1 MDIPLRTEL
10 RKKILS
16 TPGHEETVLD
26 ITIDADGGGSVVY
39 NRDRVAIDPAA
50 PGFNAGATLLTDEE
64 IVRAFLMVRL
74 SVGLGYE
81 ADPGR
86 LELEHVYKPVGRP
99 VGKGGRVDVV
109 VRGTADDVTSDEAF
123 LFIECKAPSKFD
135 TDIRFIDGQ
144 LFRLSRQEPVLPKYL
159 VYYTVEL
166 RDGEPFERLILIDT
180 EAFPSFEVWDAAGQP
195 ITDVLPRS
203 YGIPSKRRYGNVPT
217 ASESLSPIDEEAG
230 EEQFSRLQTELHDVV
245 WGGGGTNNNEV
256 FVVITRLLLA
266 KIYDEKE
273 TPPGSP
279 YSFQRLGT
287 AVHPETPGRLV
298 ERLNHLYR
306 RAEDTYLALP
316 EPSSGPAFDAA
327 RIAPEKIA
335 YVVGRLEG
343 ISVTENRHPGDLL
356 GDFFEGIIGQDFTQ
370 TKGQFFTP
378 YKVVQFM
385 LALSAAVDTAIE
397 TMRTGRDHLGRPR
410 LPYVID
416 PSCGS
421 GTFLIEYMKEIRT
434 ALTQPS
440 VTEQLPARIRES
452 HATWFSGRSGNAWA
466 RDHLFG
472 IENNYDLG
480 LAAKVNMV
488 LHGDGSMNTWI
499 SSGLLPF
506 SHYEVDGRHNTL
518 GSVRGSDGHP
528 YRADRNEQFDLV
540 VSNPPFSIRLT
551 PDEKKLIQKS
561 FDVMSAGTSEAI
573 FIERWYQ
580 LLREGGRFISVL
592 PEAVLDTST
601 GSGMRE
607 FMLKYFRIDAVVSL
621 PYDAFRPFTSTKT
634 AIVLATKRPVAEVH
648 AFEREHARQ
657 RKSSAGSP
665 SHVLYSRTFASL
677 GWDEPIFMAEPESV
691 GYKRRKG
698 LPDVPTRN
706 DLMDESNLLAHDTVL
721 GRFRRGRS
729 EENDPQLG
737 FWTTLEAVA
746 SRPGLR
752 LDPKY
757 RWLWDFD
764 RGITLGA
771 PDRAEPLASYL
782 EIVALKKIP
791 KGDLAEE
798 RRLVDLE
805 LVEGRQAM
813 IAVEV
818 PTVETLGSDKVSF
831 DGADL
836 LFSKLEPYL
845 GKLVIDPNPADIGS
859 TEWVGLRI
867 KGGVPRM
874 LISYLLLD
882 GRLRSAYRRL
892 QSGKRHARL
901 DPKEMLELK
910 VELPPAAEWE
920 DISKHLISERQK
932 ILDYRR
938 QQVAVRNG
946 IDASLRRAIEPER
959 DSSP

>member
-1 MDIPLRTEL
+1 MDITLRSVL
-10 RKKILS
+10 RERILS
-16 TPGHEETVLD
+16 TPGHENTVLD
-26 ITIDADGGGSVVY
+26 ITIGTDGAGIVSY
-39 NRDRVAIDPAA
+39 NLANVWLDPSA
-50 PGFNAGATLLTDEE
+50 PGFNAGSTALTDEE
-64 IVRAFLMVRL
+64 IVRAYLLVRL
-74 SVGLGYE
+74 SEGLGYE

-86 LELEHVYKPVGRP
+86 LEIEHVYKPVGRP
-99 VGKGGRVDVV
+99 LGKGGRVDVL
-109 VRGTADDVTSDEAF
+109 VRGAASDVESSDAF

-135 TDIRFIDGQ
+135 ADLKMIDGQ

-166 RDGEPFERLILIDT
+166 RDGSPFERLILIDT
-180 EAFPSFEVWDAAGQP
+180 DAFPTFESWDAAGQP
-195 ITDVLPRS
+195 ITDVLPES
-203 YGIPSKRRYGNVPT
+203 YGIASKRRYGNVPA
-217 ASESLSPIDEEAG
+217 ASDSLSPLDEEAG
-230 EEQFSRLQTELHDVV
+230 EDQFSRLQTELHDVV

-266 KIYDEKE
+266 KIFDEKE
-273 TPPGSP
+273 TSPGDA
-279 YSFQRLGT
+279 YAFQRLGT
-287 AVHPETPGRLV
+287 AVHPESPAKLV
-298 ERLNHLYR
+298 QRLNALYKL
-306 RAEDTYLALP
+306 AEDAYLALP
-316 EPSSGPAFDAA
+316 KPSSGPAFDEA

-335 YVVGRLEG
+335 YVVGRLES
-343 ISVTENRHPGDLL
+343 ISVTENKHPGDIL

-370 TKGQFFTP
+370 SKGQFFTP
-378 YKVVQFM
+378 YKIVQFM
-385 LALSAAVDTAIE
+385 LAMSDAVESAVE
-397 TMRTGRDHLGRPR
+397 TMRTSRDHLGRPR

-421 GTFLIEYMKEIRT
+421 GTFLIEYMKEIRA

-440 VTEQLPARIRES
+440 VTDQLPARIKES
-452 HATWFSGRSGNAWA
+452 HTTWFSGRAGNAWA

-472 IENNYDLG
+472 VENNYDLG

-518 GSVRGSDGHP
+518 GSVRAAEDHP
-528 YRADRNEQFDLV
+528 YRASRNEQFDLV
-540 VSNPPFSIRLT
+540 ISNPPFSIRLS
-551 PDEKKLIQKS
+551 PDEKKLIQTS
-561 FDVMSAGTSEAI
+561 FDVMRSGASEAI

-601 GSGMRE
+601 GLGMRE
-607 FMLKYFRIDAVVSL
+607 FLLKYFRMEAVVSL

-634 AIVLATKRPVAEVH
+634 AIVLATKRPVAEVR
-648 AFEREHARQ
+648 AFEKELELQ
-657 RKSSAGSP
+657 RKLSP
-665 SHVLYSRTFASL
+665 SAAAHTHFSATFAAL
-677 GWDEPIFMAEPESV
+677 EWNEPIFMAEPSSV

-698 LPDVPTRN
+698 LSDVPTRN
-706 DLMDESNLLAHDTVL
+706 DLMAESDSQEQESVL
-721 GRFRRGRS
+721 SRFRRGYS
-729 EENDPQLG
+729 DDHDAQLG

-764 RGITLGA
+764 GGVTLGSA
-771 PDRAEPLASYL
+771 DRAVPLGSYL
-782 EIVALKKIP
+782 EIVALKKIA
-791 KGDLAEE
+791 KGELTEE

-805 LVEGRQAM
+805 LVEGRQGM
-813 IAVEV
+813 ITIEI
-818 PTVETLGSDKVSF
+818 PTVETIGSEKVSF

-836 LFSKLEPYL
+836 IFSKLEPYL
-845 GKLVIDPNPADIGS
+845 GKLIINPDPADIGS
-859 TEWVGLRI
+859 TEWVGLKI

-882 GRLRSAYRRL
+882 ERLRDAYRRL

-910 VELPPAAEWE
+910 VELPPAAEWDE
-920 DISKHLISERQK
+920 INDYLAGERQK
-932 ILDYRR
+932 ILNYRVE
-938 QQVAVRNG
+938 QVAVRDG
-946 IDASLRRAIEPER
+946 IDVRLRTAIE
-959 DSSP
+959 SG